1 MSMTMLTWQHY
12 VQNVCKNVINMSKN
26 HRHYV
31 HLCTESRQDY
41 SSLLSHSV
49 YLWKYCM
56 MPACN
61 KSQYVINTFLNTFG
75 RHSVTT
81 GIMWNDTHQLLLN
94 SQTKYVW
101 YFSACDD
108 NIMGTEIQQ
117 KKIPSNDKCLLFVFT
132 IVSDTYTLV
141 ILLGCQSMVCG
152 K

>member
-1 MSMTMLTWQHY
+1 MLTWQHY

-61 KSQYVINTFLNTFG
+61 KSQYVTNTFVNTFG
-75 RHSVTT
+75 RYSVTT
-81 GIMWNDTHQLLLN
+81 GIMCDDTHQLLIKLTN
-94 SQTKYVW
+94 QICVIL
-101 YFSACDD
+101 FSMWWQHNGYWNTAK
-108 NIMGTEIQQ
+108 

-132 IVSDTYTLV
+132 IVSDTYTFVL
-141 ILLGCQSMVCG
+141 LLGCQSMVCG
-152 K
+152 Q